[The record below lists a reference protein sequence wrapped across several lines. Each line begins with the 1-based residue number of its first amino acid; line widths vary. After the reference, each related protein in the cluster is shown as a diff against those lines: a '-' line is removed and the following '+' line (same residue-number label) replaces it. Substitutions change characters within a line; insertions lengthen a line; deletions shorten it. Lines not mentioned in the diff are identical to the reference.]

1 MLACVRRSPA
11 EWEKVIAEFER
22 SGETQAQFCARR
34 HVAVATLQY
43 WKRRLRARDR
53 EPSVSLLPVRVGDD
67 SRRVLG
73 VEAELG
79 SLQLHFDER
88 LSPEYI
94 AAVLRA
100 LASPC

>member
-1 MLACVRRSPA
+1 MRRSPA

-22 SGETQAQFCARR
+22 SGEAQTQFCARR
-34 HVAVATLQY
+34 QLAIATFQL
-43 WKRRLRARDR
+43 WKRRLRGGRRQPA
-53 EPSVSLLPVRVGDD
+53 VSLLPVRVGEEA
-67 SRRVLG
+67 RRAGG

-79 SLQLHFDER
+79 SLRLRFDER

-100 LASPC
+100 LANPC